1 MKFYNIVTP
10 HQQSYIDEIIMSLS
24 STETDYIMNLYSQ
37 ISMVEYT
44 NESGNE
50 CMYALLDN
58 TLIERL
64 NNLYKKYAIKFEVI
78 DLTKEVIF
86 DNYIKIKY
94 KDSKNRDVKNDI
106 IYLIKEFK
114 SNWVTKDDILD
125 KILEKGIDS
134 LSDTDLEI
142 LNS

>member
-1 MKFYNIVTP
+1 MRFYKIVTS
-10 HQQSYIDEIIMSLS
+10 HNQSYIDEIIMGLS
-24 STETDYIMNLYSQ
+24 TTETDYITNLYSQ

-44 NESGNE
+44 DESGNE
-50 CMYALLDN
+50 CMYALLDKI
-58 TLIERL
+58 LIEKL
-64 NNLYKKYAIKFEVI
+64 DNLYRKYAIKFEVF

-94 KDSKNRDVKNDI
+94 KDSKERDVKNDI

-125 KILEKGIDS
+125 KILEKGIESLTDS
-134 LSDTDLEI
+134 DLGI
-142 LNS
+142 LES

>member
-1 MKFYNIVTP
+1 MRFYKIVTS
-10 HQQSYIDEIIMSLS
+10 HNQSYIDEIIMGLS
-24 STETDYIMNLYSQ
+24 TTETDYITNLYNQ

-44 NESGNE
+44 DESGNE
-50 CMYALLDN
+50 CMYALLDKI
-58 TLIERL
+58 LIEKL
-64 NNLYKKYAIKFEVI
+64 DNLYRKYAIKFEVF

-94 KDSKNRDVKNDI
+94 KDSKERDVKNDI

-125 KILEKGIDS
+125 KILEKGIESLTDS
-134 LSDTDLEI
+134 DLGI
-142 LNS
+142 LES

>member
-50 CMYALLDN
+50 CMYALLDT

>member
-50 CMYALLDN
+50 CMYALLDT

-86 DNYIKIKY
+86 DNYIKMKY